1 MRPVYYGVPVVRSC
15 IHTFRSLCL
24 TARPFSCCQQCDG
37 ELKIIAT
44 IEGSAV
50 IVRILTHLVLPARA
64 ATLTGAARACVMQ
77 SHKVEC
83 SPLGSMQS
91 PKNHASGEFA
101 PNTARLSACWAAIEL
116 RTVKRS
122 VEIFYSHPRPGIYT
136 MFLPG
141 AGSAMPSSPA
151 RAADCVANDR
161 RLTTRSMS

>member
-1 MRPVYYGVPVVRSC
+1 MHSYISLPMFYRSTVFMLRAVWWRVEDHRHHRRAC
-15 IHTFRSLCL
+15 G
-24 TARPFSCCQQCDG
+24 DG
-37 ELKIIAT
+37 QDPHASGLAC
-44 IEGSAV
+44 
-50 IVRILTHLVLPARA
+50 ARA
-64 ATLTGAARACVMQ
+64 KALTGAARARVMQ

-136 MFLPG
+136 VFLPG

-161 RLTTRSMS
+161 RLTTRSML